1 MQQHLRCQRTST
13 DGFPAMTRLTVL
25 VVTASLAL
33 TSTAA
38 LAQGVGKS
46 GDAPKA
52 TPATPATPAP
62 GTGTPAQPA
71 TPATPGQPPK
81 AQAPQEGRNSVAKS
95 SKGDPTKTQ
104 KRAGDPK
111 GEAKGQTK

>member
-1 MQQHLRCQRTST
+1 MI
-13 DGFPAMTRLTVL
+13 RLTVL
-25 VVTASLAL
+25 VVTAALAL
-33 TSTAA
+33 ASTVT

-52 TPATPATPAP
+52 TPATPAP
-62 GTGTPAQPA
+62 GTVTPAQPA

-81 AQAPQEGRNSVAKS
+81 AQAPQEGKS
-95 SKGDPTKTQ
+95 SANKSTKGDPTKTQ
-104 KRAGDPK
+104 KRTGDPK